1 MSSAKRRQVSLA
13 VSAAFALV
21 LAACATGTHEGGH
34 GASGGPVAKT
44 ADGIWLGKT
53 ARHPVQA
60 LPDRPRFGQPL
71 TERDLVAVNIDVR
84 TPDGL
89 GLPPGRGT
97 VAAGKQVYDGKCAAC
112 HGPEA
117 KGGPVFGAMVGGIG
131 SMTKSPRVLTPG
143 SMYPYAPVLF
153 DYVRRAM
160 PMDRPQSLT
169 DDEVYAVSAYLLH
182 LNGLIPAD
190 AVMDARTLTA
200 VQMPNRNAFII
211 DDRPD
216 SRAVRCMS
224 DCRK

>member
-1 MSSAKRRQVSLA
+1 MSSAKRNQLVVA
-13 VSAAFALV
+13 VVVALGI
-21 LAACATGTHEGGH
+21 AACATTMD
-34 GASGGPVAKT
+34 GAGPSGPAAKT
-44 ADGIWLGKT
+44 AEGIWLGKT
-53 ARHPVQA
+53 SAHPVQP
-60 LPDRPRFGQPL
+60 LPDRPRFGRPVTEADVAPL
-71 TERDLVAVNIDVR
+71 NIDVR

-97 VAAGKQVYDGKCAAC
+97 VAAGKQVYDAKCASC
-112 HGPEA
+112 HGAEA
-117 KGGPVFGAMVGGIG
+117 KGGPVFGSMVGGIG

-169 DDEVYAVSAYLLH
+169 DDETYAVSAYILH

-190 AVMDARTLTA
+190 AVMGPDTLA
-200 VQMPNRNAFII
+200 KVQMPNRNAFMV

-216 SRAVRCMS
+216 FKAVRCMS
-224 DCRK
+224 DCKK

>member
-1 MSSAKRRQVSLA
+1 MSSAKRKQVASA
-13 VSAAFALV
+13 VV
-21 LAACATGTHEGGH
+21 LALGLGACATATMDGSP
-34 GASGGPVAKT
+34 AGPIART
-44 ADGIWLGKT
+44 GDGIFLGKT
-53 ARHPVQA
+53 AAHSVQA
-60 LPDRPRFGQPL
+60 LPDRPRFGQPVS
-71 TERDLVAVNIDVR
+71 EADLVAVNIDVR

-97 VAAGKQVYDGKCAAC
+97 VAAGKQVYDTKCAAC

-117 KGGPVFGAMVGGIG
+117 KGGPVFGSMVGGIG

-169 DDEVYAVSAYLLH
+169 NDETYAVSAYLLH
-182 LNGLIPAD
+182 LNGLIPAS
-190 AVMDARTLTA
+190 AVMGPDTLPQ
-200 VQMPNRNAFII
+200 VQMPNRNAFVV

-216 SRAVRCMS
+216 AKAVRCMS
-224 DCRK
+224 DCK

>member
-1 MSSAKRRQVSLA
+1 MSSAKRRNA
-13 VSAAFALV
+13 VLVAAVAV
-21 LAACATGTHEGGH
+21 AIAACAHQAVDSDGPGTI
-34 GASGGPVAKT
+34 VKT
-44 ADGIWLGKT
+44 AEGINLGKT
-53 ARHPVQA
+53 ARHPVQ
-60 LPDRPRFGQPL
+60 PIKDRPRFGQPVS
-71 TERDLVAVNIDVR
+71 EADLVALNIDVR

-89 GLPPGRGT
+89 GLPPGRGS
-97 VAAGKQVYDGKCAAC
+97 VAQGKQVYDAKCLAC

-117 KGGPVFGAMVGGIG
+117 KGGPVFGTMVGGMG

-160 PMDRPQSLT
+160 PMDSPQSLT
-169 DDEVYAVSAYLLH
+169 NDEVYAVSAYILN

-200 VQMPNRNAFII
+200 VQMPNRNAFLI

-216 SRAVRCMS
+216 VKAVRCMS
-224 DCRK
+224 DCKK

>member
-1 MSSAKRRQVSLA
+1 MSSAKRKQVASA
-13 VSAAFALV
+13 VV
-21 LAACATGTHEGGH
+21 LALGLGACATATMD
-34 GASGGPVAKT
+34 SGPSGPIART
-44 ADGIWLGKT
+44 ADGIFLGKT
-53 ARHPVQA
+53 AAHSVQP
-60 LPDRPRFGQPL
+60 LPDRPRFGQPVS
-71 TERDLVAVNIDVR
+71 EADLVAVNIDVR

-97 VAAGKQVYDGKCAAC
+97 VAAGKQVYDTKCAAC

-117 KGGPVFGAMVGGIG
+117 KGGPVFGTMVGGIG

-169 DDEVYAVSAYLLH
+169 NDETYAVSAYLLH
-182 LNGLIPAD
+182 LNGLIPES
-190 AVMDARTLTA
+190 AVMDRETLVK
-200 VQMPNRNAFII
+200 VQMPNRNAFVI

-216 SRAVRCMS
+216 SKAVRCMS
-224 DCRK
+224 DCK

>member
-1 MSSAKRRQVSLA
+1 MSSAKRRNLA
-13 VSAAFALV
+13 VATVAALAL
-21 LAACATGTHEGGH
+21 
-34 GASGGPVAKT
+34 GASATTLADAPRGPVAKT

-60 LPDRPRFGQPL
+60 LPDRPRFGQPVR
-71 TERDLVAVNIDVR
+71 EADLAAVNIDVR

-97 VAAGKQVYDGKCAAC
+97 VAAGRQVYDAKCASC
-112 HGPEA
+112 HGAEA
-117 KGGPVFGAMVGGIG
+117 KGGPVFGTMVGGIG

-169 DDEVYAVSAYLLH
+169 NDETYAVSAYLLH

-190 AVMDARTLTA
+190 AVMGPDTLVK

-216 SRAVRCMS
+216 SKAVRCMS
-224 DCRK
+224 DCKP

>member
-1 MSSAKRRQVSLA
+1 MSSAKRRQVGLA
-13 VSAAFALV
+13 VVIALA
-21 LAACATGTHEGGH
+21 LGACATT
-34 GASGGPVAKT
+34 AMDSGPSGPVAKT
-44 ADGIWLGKT
+44 AEGIWLGKT
-53 ARHPVQA
+53 AMHPVQP
-60 LPDRPRFGQPL
+60 LPDRPRFGQPV
-71 TERDLVAVNIDVR
+71 TEADLVALNIDVR

-89 GLPPGRGT
+89 GLPPGRGS
-97 VAAGKQVYDGKCAAC
+97 VADGKKVYDAQCLSC

-160 PMDRPQSLT
+160 PMDRPQSLSN
-169 DDEVYAVSAYLLH
+169 DETYAVSAYILH

-190 AVMDARTLTA
+190 AVMGPDTLVK
-200 VQMPNRNAFII
+200 VQMPNRNAFLV

-216 SRAVRCMS
+216 SKAVRCMS
-224 DCRK
+224 DCKK

>member
-1 MSSAKRRQVSLA
+1 MSSDKRRHVAIA
-13 VSAAFALV
+13 VV
-21 LAACATGTHEGGH
+21 LALGVSACATLDGGM
-34 GASGGPVAKT
+34 SPGPVAKT

-53 ARHPVQA
+53 AKHSVQP
-60 LPDRPRFGQPL
+60 LPDRPRFGQAVS
-71 TERDLVAVNIDVR
+71 EADLVALNIDVR

-97 VAAGKQVYDGKCAAC
+97 VAAGKQVYDAKCSAC

-131 SMTKSPRVLTPG
+131 SMTKNPRVLTPG

-160 PMDRPQSLT
+160 PMDRPQSLSN
-169 DDEVYAVSAYLLH
+169 DETYAVSAYLLH
-182 LNGLIPAD
+182 LNGLIPEN
-190 AVMDARTLTA
+190 AVMGPDTLA
-200 VQMPNRNAFII
+200 KVQMPNRNAFMI

-216 SRAVRCMS
+216 SKAVRCMS
-224 DCRK
+224 NCK

>member
-1 MSSAKRRQVSLA
+1 MSSAKRRQVA
-13 VSAAFALV
+13 VGVV
-21 LAACATGTHEGGH
+21 LALGLGACATTTMDSGY
-34 GASGGPVAKT
+34 GAGPVAKT
-44 ADGIWLGKT
+44 AEGIWLGKT
-53 ARHPVQA
+53 GAHPVQA
-60 LPDRPRFGQPL
+60 LPDRPRYGQPVS
-71 TERDLVAVNIDVR
+71 EADLAALNIDVR

-143 SMYPYAPVLF
+143 SMYPYAAVLF

-160 PMDRPQSLT
+160 PMDRPQSLSN
-169 DDEVYAVSAYLLH
+169 DETYAVSAYLLH

-190 AVMDARTLTA
+190 AVMDRDSMVR
-200 VQMPNRNAFII
+200 VQMPNRNAFLI

-216 SRAVRCMS
+216 FKAVRCMS
-224 DCRK
+224 DCKK

>member
-1 MSSAKRRQVSLA
+1 V
-13 VSAAFALV
+13 V
-21 LAACATGTHEGGH
+21 LALGLGACATTTMDSGYS
-34 GASGGPVAKT
+34 ASGGPVAKS

-53 ARHPVQA
+53 AHHPVQA
-60 LPDRPRFGQPL
+60 LPDRPRYGQPIS
-71 TERDLVAVNIDVR
+71 EGDLAAVNIDVR

-97 VAAGKQVYDGKCAAC
+97 VAAGKQVYDAKCIAC

-117 KGGPVFGAMVGGIG
+117 KGGSVFGPMVGGIG
-131 SMTKSPRVLTPG
+131 SMTKNPRVLTPG
-143 SMYPYAPVLF
+143 SMYPYAPILF

-160 PMDRPQSLT
+160 PMDRPESLSN
-169 DDEVYAVSAYLLH
+169 DEVYAVSAYILH

-190 AVMDARTLTA
+190 AVMDHETLVK
-200 VQMPNRNAFII
+200 VQMPNRNAFVI

-216 SRAVRCMS
+216 FKAVRCMS

>member
-1 MSSAKRRQVSLA
+1 MSSVKRNAVAVALA
-13 VSAAFALV
+13 LG
-21 LAACATGTHEGGH
+21 LGACAGTMVDSSPGM
-34 GASGGPVAKT
+34 VAKT
-44 ADGIWLGKT
+44 AEGIPLGKT
-53 ARHPVQA
+53 APHPVQP
-60 LPDRPRFGQPL
+60 LPDRPRFGQPVR
-71 TERDLVAVNIDVR
+71 ESDLVALNIDVR

-97 VAAGKQVYDGKCAAC
+97 VAAGKAVYEGKCASC
-112 HGPEA
+112 HGADA

-153 DYVRRAM
+153 DYVKRAM

-169 DDEVYAVSAYLLH
+169 DDETYAVSAYLLH

-190 AVMDARTLTA
+190 AVMGPDTLVK
-200 VQMPNRNAFII
+200 VQMPNRNAFLI

-216 SRAVRCMS
+216 AKAQRCMS
-224 DCRK
+224 NCK